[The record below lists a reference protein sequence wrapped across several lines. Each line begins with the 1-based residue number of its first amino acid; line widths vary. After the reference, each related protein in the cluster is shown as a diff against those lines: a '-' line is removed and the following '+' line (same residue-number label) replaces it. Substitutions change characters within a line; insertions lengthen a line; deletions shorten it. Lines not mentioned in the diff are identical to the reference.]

1 MQTFL
6 AEQRLILEHAY
17 AIIYALYKLRF
28 AKGVAGDLKRIRA
41 YDRKRIVET
50 IENQL
55 LDEPDRPTRN
65 RKLLVDL
72 IPPWT
77 EELAV
82 WELRVGEYRIFY
94 DVSEKDET
102 VYVRA
107 IRKKLP
113 GETTEEIL

>member
-1 MQTFL
+1 MEQATFSTL
-6 AEQRLILEHAY
+6 TPGL
-17 AIIYALYKLRF
+17 KN
-28 AKGVAGDLKRIRA
+28 GVHFK
-41 YDRKRIVET
+41 
-50 IENQL
+50 
-55 LDEPDRPTRN
+55 PDWPTRN
-65 RKLLVDL
+65 HKLLVDL

-77 EELAV
+77 EKLVV

>member
-1 MQTFL
+1 M
-6 AEQRLILEHAY
+6 
-17 AIIYALYKLRF
+17 
-28 AKGVAGDLKRIRA
+28 
-41 YDRKRIVET
+41 ET

-55 LDEPDRPTRN
+55 LDEPERTTLN

-82 WELRVGEYRIFY
+82 WELRVGEYRSFY